1 MKCKCKCNVNEHVNL
16 HVAFLATYFTK
27 KLQQIDPGRK
37 IDLGRKI
44 QLF

>member
-16 HVAFLATYFTK
+16 HVAFLATDFTK
-27 KLQQIDPGRK
+27 KLQQV
-37 IDLGRKI
+37 DLGRKF